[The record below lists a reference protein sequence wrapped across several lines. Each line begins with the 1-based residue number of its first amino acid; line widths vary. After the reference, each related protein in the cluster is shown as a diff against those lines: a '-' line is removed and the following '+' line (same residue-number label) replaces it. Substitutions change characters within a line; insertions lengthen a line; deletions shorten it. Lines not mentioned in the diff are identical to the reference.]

1 MKPAG
6 GDPPEPASTM
16 AKNKKSPAVGGKKKK
31 PFNESKA
38 WKSGMAKLYGIGA
51 SIVIIGALFKIEHWE
66 GASEMLI
73 IGLGTEAF
81 IFLMSA
87 FEKPH
92 SDPKWELVYP
102 ELGIEDG
109 EAAPPKKPVDQ
120 LDDMLKDAGVDNAVL
135 SRLGDGM
142 RHLGDQAMQ
151 LSEVTDAAAATSEY
165 GGALRSAT
173 DKVNGL
179 TDTYTQVSESL
190 TGLSDNKEMG
200 VAAGEQLQKMNENL
214 GSLNGM
220 YEAQLQQMETSRQLF
235 DGMGALVQNLN
246 DSVEDTKKYKDN
258 IAELSNNLE
267 ALNTVYSNMLNA
279 MGNSRG

>member
-92 SDPKWELVYP
+92 ADPKWELVYP
-102 ELGIEDG
+102 ELAVEDG
-109 EAAPPKKPVDQ
+109 EPAPKKPVDQ

-179 TDTYTQVSESL
+179 TDTYAQVSESL
-190 TGLSDNKEMG
+190 TGLSDNKDMSA
-200 VAAGEQLQKMNENL
+200 AAGEQLQKMNENL

-235 DGMGALVQNLN
+235 DGMSELVQNLN

-258 IAELSNNLE
+258 IAELSTNLE

>member
-1 MKPAG
+1 
-6 GDPPEPASTM
+6 M

-92 SDPKWELVYP
+92 ADPKWELVYP
-102 ELGIEDG
+102 ELAVEDG
-109 EAAPPKKPVDQ
+109 EPAPKKPVDQ

-173 DKVNGL
+173 EKVNGL
-179 TDTYTQVSESL
+179 TDTYAQVSESL
-190 TGLSDNKEMG
+190 TGLSDNKDMG
-200 VAAGEQLQKMNENL
+200 AAAGEQLQKMNENL
-214 GSLNGM
+214 GNLNGM

-258 IAELSNNLE
+258 IAELSSNLE